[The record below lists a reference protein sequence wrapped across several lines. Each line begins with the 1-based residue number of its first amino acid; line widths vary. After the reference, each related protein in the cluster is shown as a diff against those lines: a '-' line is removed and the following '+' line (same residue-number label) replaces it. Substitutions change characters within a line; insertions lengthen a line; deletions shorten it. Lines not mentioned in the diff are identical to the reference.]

1 MKQKIKAHLWTLPRW
16 FAIPFFGSSIL
27 IGSVL
32 AGGLCGNAW
41 IGLIAGLLVMAGGH
55 SFNSFLDY
63 SWTGLDKGT
72 PEARSAEK
80 DYTGGQNLIENGIV
94 SPKEIVANA
103 TVWYILSAIPAI
115 YLTITVGWPILI
127 VWLLGMLI
135 TFWYSWGKFNY
146 THELSLG
153 IGVGPLGVLLGMF
166 AVNPSPNW
174 VMGIAVSAPFAI
186 VLSFMGLAF
195 DEWPDAEANLKK
207 GVKSMAYKVWEYG
220 VSLEWYLMSWILFM
234 FIYQVLM
241 IAVGMLA
248 PLTAISFFSFP
259 GLLACITLLKPHEP
273 SLVTFRKVGGIL
285 VMVAAFYPL
294 LVLVGQII
302 ASS

>member
-1 MKQKIKAHLWTLPRW
+1 MKAKIKAHLFTLPRW
-16 FAIPFFGSSIL
+16 FAVPFFGASIL

-63 SWTGLDKGT
+63 SWTGLDKG
-72 PEARSAEK
+72 EAEDRSAEK

-94 SPKEIVANA
+94 SAREVAFNA
-103 TVWYILSAIPAI
+103 IGWYLLSAFPAV
-115 YLTITVGWPILI
+115 YLAVTVGWPILI
-127 VWLLGMLI
+127 VWILAMGI
-135 TFWYSWGKFNY
+135 TFWYSKAKFNY

-153 IGVGPLGVLLGMF
+153 IGVGPIGVLFGMF
-166 AVNPSPNW
+166 AVSSSADW
-174 VMGIAVSAPFAI
+174 AMGIVVSAPFAI

-207 GVKSMAYKVWEYG
+207 GVKSMAYKVWECG

-234 FIYQVLM
+234 FIYQVFL
-241 IAVGMLA
+241 ISIGMLA
-248 PLTAISFFSFP
+248 PLTALSFLCFP
-259 GLLACITLLKPHEP
+259 GLVACITLLKPREP
-273 SLVTFRKVGGIL
+273 SLTTFRKVGG
-285 VMVAAFYPL
+285 V
-294 LVLVGQII
+294 LVLIAALYPVLILLGQVFG
-302 ASS
+302 